1 MNDINK
7 LFSFGWIELIFFY
20 LVSFFLILFV
30 LVLNKIISKKNIK
43 SLNLI
48 GAYLSIGLGV
58 IFFLIFGI
66 GKDFTAGGLFIRYG
80 NEMTIRISSFLLAFL
95 CLFTY
100 PKAKKI
106 ND

>member
-7 LFSFGWIELIFFY
+7 LFPFGWMELMFFYLTSFCLIFFVY
-20 LVSFFLILFV
+20 Q
-30 LVLNKIISKKNIK
+30 LNKLISKENKHL
-43 SLNLI
+43 LNLT
-48 GAYLSIGLGV
+48 GVYLSIGLGV

-66 GKDFTAGGLFIRYG
+66 GKDFIVGGLFIRHG

-100 PKAKKI
+100 PKAKK
-106 ND
+106 